1 MLFYGNF
8 SFYILIQMNSIIK
21 KFYKYC
27 ICAAQVQR
35 FLNSC
40 TMKRSTRQI
49 CRLQKGMVI
58 YMKLRT
64 KIQISFISTMAVL
77 LIIIGIVTQNVNA
90 AIITTLTNS
99 SIATS
104 ATLASDHISKQLKD
118 YLNVVTM
125 VGSSEIISDSDTPIK
140 EKSSFLNKYVEKYG
154 FTSANLL
161 DSRGVSLID
170 GTDFGDRDYV
180 ISALE
185 GNTNVSDV
193 TLSKYTNTYGVS
205 IAAPVINTAGHIS
218 GVVYFRL
225 DIDFMMDVIK
235 SITISDNSYAYLV
248 DNKGNIIVHPNSSL
262 ILNFNLNDQQ
272 GSVAELGKAI
282 KETNSGDSTY
292 EYNNETIMCGFGPVG
307 NTNGWTIIIA
317 APETDFTPYIE
328 RVNRISIIMDII
340 AIIIAIIFSAVLA
353 SSISKPICRV
363 ENALVAVADGDFSL
377 NLPTIRRKDEI
388 GILQNTTVSLVHTL
402 SDIIGQANEIMDSI
416 ANYDLSVKD
425 MANYPGEFDKLSDSV
440 NSIKH
445 IMNNLILEVKN
456 SVYTVQNGSHEIAQA
471 TTALSEGAVSQADSI
486 QTLVSEFD
494 DMAARID
501 SNSENEE
508 LINQKLDTLDENIH
522 TANGQMEHLMAAVDS
537 VETMSADIQKI
548 VGTIDSIAFQTN
560 ILSLNASVEAARAGE
575 TGRGFAVVAEEVRN
589 LAVKCREASMKTS
602 ELVNACVDSIT
613 NAKLCAD
620 ATFESLSGI
629 VTDSSEISVAFKD
642 IANDTME
649 QAHKSKRIQDEV
661 NNISNVVQTNT
672 STAQETAASTT
683 LLSEQ
688 ALHLKKMIEKFKIS
702 TK

>member
-1 MLFYGNF
+1 
-8 SFYILIQMNSIIK
+8 
-21 KFYKYC
+21 
-27 ICAAQVQR
+27 
-35 FLNSC
+35 
-40 TMKRSTRQI
+40 
-49 CRLQKGMVI
+49 
-58 YMKLRT
+58 
-64 KIQISFISTMAVL
+64 MAVL
-77 LIIIGIVTQNVNA
+77 LLIIGMVTKNLNTSTINA
-90 AIITTLTNS
+90 LTYD

-104 ATLASDHISKQLKD
+104 ASLASNHISQQLED
-118 YLNVVTM
+118 YLNVVSM
-125 VGSSEIISDSDTPIK
+125 AGKSQILSDAEVSIA
-140 EKSSFLNKYVEKYG
+140 EKTSYLDEYVEMYG

-161 DSRGVSLID
+161 NAKGVSLID
-170 GTDFGDRDYV
+170 GTDFSDRDYV
-180 ISALE
+180 ASALN
-185 GNTNVSDV
+185 GTSNVSDV

-205 IAAPVINTAGHIS
+205 VAAPVYNTAGNIS

-235 SITISDNSYAYLV
+235 NITISDNSYAYLI
-248 DNKGNIIVHPNSSL
+248 DNKGNVIVHPNNNL
-262 ILNFNLNDQQ
+262 ILSCNLNEQQ
-272 GSVAELGKAI
+272 GSMADLAKMI
-282 KETNSGDSTY
+282 KENRSGDSTY
-292 EYNNETIMCGFGPVG
+292 TYNDETIMCGFGPIDH
-307 NTNGWTIIIA
+307 TNNWTIVIA

-328 RVNRISIIMDII
+328 IVNRITLLLDFI
-340 AIIIAIIFSAVLA
+340 AIIIAIIFSAFLA